1 MADTV
6 REVESERLAR
16 ILAIE
21 MAFASQAEH
30 VRATNPEEK
39 PIPLGARTQ
48 RALDKVREIFPLV
61 GEDRELS
68 SDIERLAEKVLSGEV
83 AKATGFGFER
93 H

>member
-1 MADTV
+1 
-6 REVESERLAR
+6 
-16 ILAIE
+16 
-21 MAFASQAEH
+21 
-30 VRATNPEEK
+30 
-39 PIPLGARTQ
+39 
-48 RALDKVREIFPLV
+48 V